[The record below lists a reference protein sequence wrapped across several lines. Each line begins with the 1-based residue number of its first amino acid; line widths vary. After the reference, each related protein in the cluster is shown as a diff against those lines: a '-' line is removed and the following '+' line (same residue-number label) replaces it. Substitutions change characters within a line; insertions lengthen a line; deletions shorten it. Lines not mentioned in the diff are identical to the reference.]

1 MTSNQESV
9 SKLHGV
15 LIYKWA
21 VDLRISVYFHQII
34 FNRFKIKWY
43 IFSMS
48 IITCIHNNTDSQV
61 DVTSVNFNSQ
71 KIYEDNIFER
81 QNVC

>member
-1 MTSNQESV
+1 
-9 SKLHGV
+9 
-15 LIYKWA
+15 
-21 VDLRISVYFHQII
+21 
-34 FNRFKIKWY
+34 
-43 IFSMS
+43 MS